1 MKNTTSNHPHHNEE
15 SSKRFVH
22 HQSRIVVDQTLLMLE
37 RLDDMHAALRVM
49 ARDCHNTLRLHASL
63 DECLKRNEGGVVP
76 GEGGEEENEEEEG
89 EIKVGDVVY
98 CTCGRELGGTQ
109 GCTVVEVSPSKKTF
123 VLLDH
128 RGRHYRKYR
137 KCIAKKY

>member
-76 GEGGEEENEEEEG
+76 GEGGRRMKRRKKLRLG
-89 EIKVGDVVY
+89 MW
-98 CTCGRELGGTQ
+98 CTAHPGG
-109 GCTVVEVSPSKKTF
+109 S
-123 VLLDH
+123 
-128 RGRHYRKYR
+128 
-137 KCIAKKY
+137 